1 MRLPGSS
8 SQDRDHHGQGE
19 RLQQGQHPGHG
30 TQWLALI
37 RQYGRAFSPHRLA
50 VRVVI
55 IVVLAAASVWW
66 LLDAANPGQV
76 AAVLGSAHLTP
87 IIAAVVLL
95 LASMWAKAARW
106 RLLLP
111 EAERPS
117 RTEAY
122 RIFHVSQFLN
132 NVLPLRAGDLFRLRS
147 TATHRAMGVRA
158 ALASLVAERLLDALC
173 LFAVTALM
181 LPAFMEGTRAPGRL
195 PLAGVLR
202 ERPAL
207 VGLVLALSIAVIV
220 VFRMGG
226 LGRGGVAAAVP
237 TGRLVAL
244 WQGVRGGY
252 RRAGGL
258 AVATLG
264 AWAGSFALHFVLLT
278 AVGAPQSWPLAVIVT
293 AATNLAMLFPA
304 TPGHLG
310 VYHAAAAAPLLA
322 YGVSGEVAVAF
333 AITSHAVNT
342 LPAVALG
349 GALAAHR
356 TLRPP
361 AIEAA

>member
-1 MRLPGSS
+1 
-8 SQDRDHHGQGE
+8 
-19 RLQQGQHPGHG
+19 
-30 TQWLALI
+30 
-37 RQYGRAFSPHRLA
+37 
-50 VRVVI
+50 
-55 IVVLAAASVWW
+55 
-66 LLDAANPGQV
+66 
-76 AAVLGSAHLTP
+76 
-87 IIAAVVLL
+87 
-95 LASMWAKAARW
+95 MWAKAARW

-147 TATHRAMGVRA
+147 AATHRAMGVRA

-173 LFAVTALM
+173 LFAVTAIM
-181 LPAFMEGTRAPGRL
+181 LPMFMDGVRTPSRV
-195 PLAGVLR
+195 PLGGVLR
-202 ERPAL
+202 EQPAL
-207 VGLVLALSIAVIV
+207 AALVLVLTAAVIV
-220 VFRMGG
+220 VFRVGRLGG
-226 LGRGGVAAAVP
+226 PGAVAAVP
-237 TGRLVAL
+237 AGRLVML
-244 WQGVRGGY
+244 WRGVRGGY
-252 RRAGGL
+252 RRVGTL
-258 AVATLG
+258 ALTTTG
-264 AWAGSFALHFVLLT
+264 AWAGSCALHFVLLT

-293 AATNLAMLFPA
+293 AVTNLSMLVPA

-310 VYHAAAAAPLLA
+310 VFHAAAAAPLLA
-322 YGVSGEVAVAF
+322 YGVSGEVAVAY

-361 AIEAA
+361 AMEAA